1 MSVIRKRLC
10 IGGMTCVNCQNKI
23 EHKLKHTAGIQKVS
37 VSYKTGF
44 ADIVYDSDMIT
55 LKDIRKLLKN

>member
-23 EHKLKHTAGIQKVS
+23 EHKLKNTAGIQEAA
-37 VSYKTGF
+37 VSYN
-44 ADIVYDSDMIT
+44 AC
-55 LKDIRKLLKN
+55 LLTN